1 VRVCQVTVGKA
12 CKLLHVQASVH
23 LPLATGGRPCGLPPT
38 TRLRTTVESAVIN
51 VSSTTAVASAIW
63 LTSHVESE
71 YFGAFAP

>member
-1 VRVCQVTVGKA
+1 M
-12 CKLLHVQASVH
+12 
-23 LPLATGGRPCGLPPT
+23 RPAADNK
-38 TRLRTTVESAVIN
+38 LRTTVESAVIN